1 MTENEGFTAG
11 RAYTRENDRFYGIH
25 LGALR
30 LKVYQVIQFAF
41 KRIGSTPLMEPIL
54 SRKEKAEL
62 AFWESRVQ
70 QQGVLS
76 NDHFE
81 YFYTTHFG
89 LDKAFYRDKKILDI
103 GCGPRGSL
111 EWATQARVRVGL
123 DPLAQA
129 YRRLGT
135 DRHSMQYVT
144 SGAEHIPFP
153 TAFFDIVCSLNS
165 LDHVDDLDQ
174 VITEIIRVVASEGLF
189 LLLTDIHRHPT
200 VLEPAAY
207 SWNIVERFLPAL
219 EIVEQSHFEYS
230 VLSAEGFGDIYQS
243 LRQGVPYNHADP
255 TERYGIL
262 SVRFRK
268 RD

>member
-1 MTENEGFTAG
+1 MAEGLPG
-11 RAYTRENDRFYGIH
+11 QEI
-25 LGALR
+25 AL
-30 LKVYQVIQFAF
+30 KFS
-41 KRIGSTPLMEPIL
+41 GSIL
-54 SRKEKAEL
+54 LVKSNLSEKEKAEL
-62 AFWESRVQ
+62 AFWESRIRH
-70 QQGVLS
+70 QGVLR

-89 LDKAFYRDKKILDI
+89 LDQGFYRDKKILDI

-111 EWATQARVRVGL
+111 EWATRAGVRVGL

-135 DRHSMQYVT
+135 GRHSMQYVAC
-144 SGAEHIPFP
+144 GAERIPFP
-153 TAFFDIVCSLNS
+153 NACFDIVCSLNS

-189 LLLTDIHRHPT
+189 LLLTDIHRQPT

-207 SWNIVERFLPAL
+207 SWNIVEKFTPAL

-230 VLSAEGFGDIYQS
+230 ALSAEGFGDIYQS
-243 LRQGVPYNHADP
+243 LRQGVSYNHADP

-262 SVRFRK
+262 SARFRK
-268 RD
+268 PGLSVKRKIACLHAPVRAEETSGPNATAR